1 MWRFVVNSEQH
12 RMHTDVRIDL
22 GGFMRIANVT
32 VFCKLLTCPS
42 AETLLAYSRKILGP
56 QCSEV
61 VLDHLG
67 ICDFCAAELQ
77 LLKDH
82 SSESELECPISEIPA
97 DLRFLA
103 ESILARKNR
112 TSALA
117 FDSGFEKVPVSL
129 TDA

>member
-1 MWRFVVNSEQH
+1 
-12 RMHTDVRIDL
+12 
-22 GGFMRIANVT
+22 MRIANVT

-42 AETLLAYSRKILGP
+42 AETLLSYSRNSLSP
-56 QCSEV
+56 QRSEI

-77 LLKDH
+77 LLKGH
-82 SSESELECPISEIPA
+82 SFEGEVECPLSEIPE

-103 ESILARKNR
+103 ESILAGKNG
-112 TSALA
+112 TPAST
-117 FDSGFEKVPVSL
+117 FDTGFEKEPVSL